1 MERGLEIALYR
12 MFDGSSSPRQTEHA
26 EVAAARERLEITG
39 RC

>member
-12 MFDGSSSPRQTEHA
+12 MDGASSPRHTEHA

-39 RC
+39 I